1 MDSRIVKQAR
11 TIISYSLYLK
21 PGEKLLIE
29 GNHIAL
35 PLIKAV
41 YKEALLAGALP
52 KVKIFDDE
60 LSEILYKYGTDEQ
73 IQYIPES
80 SINDIK
86 TFDAFFSI
94 WANQNTRAMTNI
106 PPEKIGLKS
115 KALGETMRIFMERS
129 GKGEL
134 KWCGTQFPTIADAQ
148 EASMSLSEY
157 EDFVF
162 NACHLNSCDPV
173 EEWNKIHDSQQKYV
187 DFLNTKKRLRI
198 VSKDTDI
205 GMSIEGRKWMNS
217 DGHENFPS
225 GEVFTGPVED
235 SINGHIR
242 FSFPGIFQG
251 KEIENIILTFKE
263 GKVIKAE
270 ASKGQELLNEILKIE
285 GAKNVGEVAM
295 GTNYNIQKFT
305 KNMLFDEKIG
315 GTVHMA
321 LGAAYPKT
329 GGKNKSDIHWDM
341 LCDMRSGGEI
351 YADGELIYRDGK
363 FKI

>member
-1 MDSRIVKQAR
+1 MDSRIIMQAR
-11 TIISYSLYLK
+11 TIINYSLYLK
-21 PGEKLLIE
+21 AGEKLLIE
-29 GNHIAL
+29 GNHVAL
-35 PLIKAV
+35 PLIKAA

-60 LSEILYKYGTDEQ
+60 LGEILYKYGTDEQ
-73 IQYIPES
+73 IKYIPES
-80 SINDIK
+80 NITDVK
-86 TFDAFFSI
+86 TYDAFFSI

-106 PPEKIGLKS
+106 SPEKIGLKS
-115 KALGETMRIFMERS
+115 KAAGEIMRIFMERA
-129 GKGEL
+129 GKKEL
-134 KWCGTQFPTIADAQ
+134 KWCGTQFPTVADAQ

-162 NACHLNSCDPV
+162 NACHLNSCDPF
-173 EEWNKIHDSQQKYV
+173 EEWNKIHDIQQKYV
-187 DFLNTKKRLRI
+187 NFLDTKKQLRI

-205 GMSIEGRKWMNS
+205 RMSIEGRKWMNS

-225 GEVFTGPVED
+225 GEVFTGPVEN

-251 KEIENIILTFKE
+251 KEIENIILTFE
-263 GKVIKAE
+263 DGKVVKAE

-321 LGAAYPKT
+321 LGAAYPQT
-329 GGKNKSDIHWDM
+329 GGENKSDIHWDM
-341 LCDMRSGGEI
+341 LCDMRNGGEI
-351 YADGELIYRDGK
+351 YADEELIYRDGK